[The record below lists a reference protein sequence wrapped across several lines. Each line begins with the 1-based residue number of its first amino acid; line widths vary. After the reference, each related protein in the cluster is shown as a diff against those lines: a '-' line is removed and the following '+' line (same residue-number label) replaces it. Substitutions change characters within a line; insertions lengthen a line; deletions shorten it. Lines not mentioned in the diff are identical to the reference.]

1 MARTTREIYEAM
13 VRDKES
19 RAELSELTNTS
30 SASIWRMLLWVV
42 ASAVNVAEQLWDIF
56 RRDVEKTLA
65 EQTAH
70 RVDWYAWKATQ
81 FVSGLTLIPGKD
93 TYDLSMLSDQDIE
106 RHRIV
111 KYAAAIENKE
121 YTMLYVKVAGE
132 KADGKRAPLNEMQ
145 AMRVEAYLNEV
156 KDVGVRITLV
166 NKEADT
172 FKCAVRVLYDPILD
186 PDNVREAIEKTIKDY
201 VENLAF
207 NGEYSNM
214 ALIDAVQ
221 KVDGVKIAEVESAV
235 VAEEGGTE
243 RGVNLRYTPVAGY
256 MKAEEVVVN
265 LEPYSLYADR

>member
-19 RAELSELTNTS
+19 RAELSELT
-30 SASIWRMLLWVV
+30 SASNVAVWRLLLWIV
-42 ASAVNVAEQLWDIF
+42 ASAVNMAEQLWDIF

-93 TYDLSMLSDQDIE
+93 TYDLSVLGDQDIE
-106 RHRIV
+106 RLRIV

-121 YTMLYVKVAGE
+121 FTMLYVKVAGE
-132 KADGKRAPLNEMQ
+132 DGEGHRVPLTEGQ
-145 AMRVEAYLNEV
+145 ALRVEAYLNEV

-166 NKEADT
+166 NKSADV
-172 FKCAVRVLYDPILD
+172 FKCAVKVLYDPILD
-186 PDNVREAIEKTIKDY
+186 PDNMRDAIEKTIRDY

-221 KVDGVKIAEVESAV
+221 KVEGVKIAEVESAV

-265 LEPYSLYADR
+265 LEPYSVYADR